1 MNARP
6 IPLLCLLAATLGS
19 AHATDNCEA
28 IRGAIEARIRAGGIA
43 NPVVTVV
50 DAAQNAP
57 GRVVGSCA
65 MGSRKIV
72 YLQGDAAPRSS
83 APILTECRD
92 GSTPVDGRC
101 PR

>member
-1 MNARP
+1 MKP
-6 IPLLCLLAATLGS
+6 SLIPLLCLLAGS
-19 AHATDNCEA
+19 AHAADNCEA
-28 IRGAIEARIRAGGIA
+28 IRSGIEARIRAGGIA

-50 DAAQNAP
+50 DAGQSAP
-57 GRVVGSCA
+57 GRVVGSCG

-72 YLQGDAAPRSS
+72 YVQGDAPPRSS